1 MIDLVENSALETKD
15 TPKPGNEKKTAIT
28 EIETEPDPNCQKV
41 FFGLKT
47 LCRSRWSVEFT
58 KRFGPG

>member
-15 TPKPGNEKKTAIT
+15 TPKPGAEKKAGTT
-28 EIETEPDPNCQKV
+28 EIEAEPDPNCQKV
-41 FFGLKT
+41 FFGLKQ
-47 LCRSRWSVEFT
+47 LCRSSWSVEFA